1 MRAKPFVKPSV
12 VDERVNDPVLQI
24 DVDLTYG
31 TTMNDP
37 VNERSPPVPQRF
49 VGQHRIER
57 KNVLSEL
64 LSGIFSPQPRIPSM
78 FEWSLRIIV

>member
-12 VDERVNDPVLQI
+12 VDERVNDPVSQI

-37 VNERSPPVPQRF
+37 SNGGAQRF